1 MARPPCVRGILG
13 SFRRSSLEAVGFYL
27 LTNDDGV
34 ESPALVPL
42 AKALRRLGR
51 VEVVVPNR
59 ERSWVGKAITR
70 HDDIQVEVVER
81 DGVRIHTA
89 TGYPA
94 DCTQLGVYS
103 LFEETPSM
111 VVSGINI
118 GYNHGAAFVLSS
130 GTVGAAVEG
139 WIGGVPA
146 MAFSAGTVG
155 DWSHWSQW
163 VWTTDGLEMWK
174 RLADLA
180 VGIIESV
187 VRAGEIDGADVLSVN
202 LPGDAD
208 AATPRRVTSIARVG
222 YDRLFQARGDGVF
235 GHDFGGGFRHMGDL
249 DGTDIE
255 AAADGVISI
264 TPIVVP
270 QAGVVPPELLATLE
284 RTDGR
289 ADH

>member
-1 MARPPCVRGILG
+1 MA
-13 SFRRSSLEAVGFYL
+13 FFL

-34 ESPALVPL
+34 EAPALVPL

-51 VEVVVPNR
+51 VEVVVPDR
-59 ERSWVGKAITR
+59 ERSWIGKAITR
-70 HDDIQVEVVER
+70 HDDIHVNVVER

-103 LFEETPSM
+103 LFDEAPSM

-118 GYNHGAAFVLSS
+118 GYNHGTAFLLSS

-139 WIGGVPA
+139 WICGVPA
-146 MAFSAGTVG
+146 VALSAGTVG

-163 VWTTDGLEMWK
+163 VWTDAGAEMWE

-180 VGIIESV
+180 VEIIESIV
-187 VRAGEIDGADVLSVN
+187 AADGIDGADVLSVN

-208 AATPRRVTSIARVG
+208 AATPRRVTTVARVG
-222 YDRLFQARGDGVF
+222 YDRLFKEHGDGVF
-235 GHDFGGGFRHMGDL
+235 SHGFGGGVRHMGGL
-249 DGTDIE
+249 EGTDIE
-255 AAADGVISI
+255 AARDRVVSI

-270 QAGVVPPELLATLE
+270 QAGTLPAELVAKLE
-284 RTDGR
+284 RRGGTSDR
-289 ADH
+289 